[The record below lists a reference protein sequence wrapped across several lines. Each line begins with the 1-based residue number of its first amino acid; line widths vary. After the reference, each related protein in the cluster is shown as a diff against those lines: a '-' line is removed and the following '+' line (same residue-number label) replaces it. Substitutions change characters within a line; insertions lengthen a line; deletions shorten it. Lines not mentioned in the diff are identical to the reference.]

1 MQLSKIETTVTNQI
15 LTNKL
20 KRQENIV
27 VKFKDFDEALNADK
41 QEKLQLKV
49 AGKTYELP
57 ATLPARAVLAQM
69 SMAEGDELN
78 LASIADWIKSIVG
91 EDNFQ
96 QMLDDGVAWDQMNG
110 MLEWMLEAYG
120 LTAGETEE
128 EAETTEDGD
137 GPK

>member
-1 MQLSKIETTVTNQI
+1 M
-15 LTNKL
+15 
-20 KRQENIV
+20 

-69 SMAEGDELN
+69 SMAEGEELN

-96 QMLDDGVAWDQMNG
+96 QMLDDGVAWDQMNS

-120 LTAGETEE
+120 LAAGDTEE
-128 EAETTEDGD
+128 SVETEDGD
-137 GPK
+137 SPK

>member
-1 MQLSKIETTVTNQI
+1 M
-15 LTNKL
+15 
-20 KRQENIV
+20 

-69 SMAEGDELN
+69 SMAEEEELN
-78 LASIADWIKSIVG
+78 LTSIAEWLKQIVG

-96 QMLDDGVAWDQMNG
+96 QMLDDGVAWEQMNS

-120 LTAGETEE
+120 LTAEETEE